1 MSTTENT
8 QGNGKKIEV
17 FETVLKPLTDQ
28 KDGKIYCAFC
38 GCFLGTK
45 EGYHPCTC
53 EGYEE
58 GRAAN
63 NIAGRE
69 LLHKRGQAKLSPV
82 PHPGD

>member
-8 QGNGKKIEV
+8 QGKVEV

-45 EGYHPCTC
+45 EGYHFIKGDRQNCLIFRT
-53 EGYEE
+53 
-58 GRAAN
+58 
-63 NIAGRE
+63 
-69 LLHKRGQAKLSPV
+69 
-82 PHPGD
+82 PGID

>member
-1 MSTTENT
+1 MDTKENT
-8 QGNGKKIEV
+8 QGKVEV

-53 EGYEE
+53 EEYEE